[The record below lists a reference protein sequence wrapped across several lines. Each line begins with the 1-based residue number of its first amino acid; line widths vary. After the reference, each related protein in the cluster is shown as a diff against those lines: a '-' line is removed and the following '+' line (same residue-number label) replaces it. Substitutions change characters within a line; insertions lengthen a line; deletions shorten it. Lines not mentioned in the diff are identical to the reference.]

1 MGGNPLPQGARSPS
15 GIRRGKP
22 AFIRGLPAS
31 FAAGRLPNLYRR
43 KSARL
48 RATDRWGL
56 EQAETYI
63 RQLWKDIQT
72 VADNPSL
79 GQECAEVRPGYRK
92 HPSGS
97 RVLFHRLT
105 DDGIDVVRILHER
118 MDCERHIP

>member
-1 MGGNPLPQGARSPS
+1 MKGRFVL
-15 GIRRGKP
+15 KP
-22 AFIRGLPAS
+22 
-31 FAAGRLPNLYRR
+31 
-43 KSARL
+43 
-48 RATDRWGL
+48 RAHADLDEIWNYTADRWGL

-92 HPSGS
+92 YPSGS
-97 RVLFHRLT
+97 HVLFYRLT

-118 MDCERHIP
+118 MDYERDIP